1 MTVLFIL
8 LFASLA
14 GVIAAFSLPGWSELI
29 LLAGPTALVS
39 FLLLLLLQLRSV
51 LRWLKGAGRTKLGY
65 IILDGSNVMY
75 WKDETPRIETVR
87 EVVHHLAG
95 LGFTPGVMFDA
106 NAGYLL
112 FGRYHH
118 HGYMGRMLGIHSDK
132 VWVVPKGTPADPY
145 ILNAARKLGARIVT
159 NDRYRDWAKDHPE
172 IRESGHLIR
181 GGYRSGKLWLDL
193 TQEAE
198 QPAIAAQPA

>member
-1 MTVLFIL
+1 MTVLFAL
-8 LFASLA
+8 LFASLV
-14 GVIAAFSLPGWSELI
+14 GVIAAFSLPGWSDLI
-29 LLAGPTALVS
+29 LLAGPTALAS
-39 FLLLLLLQLRSV
+39 FLLLLRAV
-51 LRWLKGAGRTKLGY
+51 LRGPKGADRTTLGL

-75 WKDETPRIETVR
+75 WKDDTPRIETVR
-87 EVVHHLAG
+87 EVVRHLSA

-112 FGRYHH
+112 SGQYRH
-118 HGYMGRMLGIHSDK
+118 HGAMGRMLGIHSDR

-172 IRESGHLIR
+172 ISRPGHLIR
-181 GGYRSGKLWLDL
+181 GGYRSGELWLDL
-193 TQEAE
+193 KQEKY
-198 QPAIAAQPA
+198 QPANAAELA